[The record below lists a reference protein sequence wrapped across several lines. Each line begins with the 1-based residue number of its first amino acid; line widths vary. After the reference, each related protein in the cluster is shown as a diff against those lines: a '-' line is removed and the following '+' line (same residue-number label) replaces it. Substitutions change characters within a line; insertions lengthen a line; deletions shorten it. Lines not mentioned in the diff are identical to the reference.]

1 MEAKGN
7 IVHKS
12 QYLNFEKGA
21 FPNYDFLRHLKKDL
35 GGIEGT
41 IFRYHK
47 HENSYLLHLYKQ
59 LHAVSEKAVA
69 DKEELMAFIREITT
83 PSDDTPGVSWQPTN
97 NMQDLWEF
105 VIKYFYSL
113 HAKGSNSI
121 KDILPA
127 IIKSS
132 DYLKNK
138 YSQPIYATA
147 TIPSLNFSEPHIWI
161 DEAKGLNPYKTL
173 PPIFNEQALEDMETE
188 GTLSSLD
195 NGGAAMV
202 AYAYL
207 QFADMTD
214 VERELYR
221 QALLRY
227 CELDTMAMVMI
238 WEYWMDE
245 VGL

>member
-1 MEAKGN
+1 
-7 IVHKS
+7 
-12 QYLNFEKGA
+12 
-21 FPNYDFLRHLKKDL
+21 
-35 GGIEGT
+35 
-41 IFRYHK
+41 
-47 HENSYLLHLYKQ
+47 
-59 LHAVSEKAVA
+59 
-69 DKEELMAFIREITT
+69 
-83 PSDDTPGVSWQPTN
+83 
-97 NMQDLWEF
+97 
-105 VIKYFYSL
+105 
-113 HAKGSNSI
+113 
-121 KDILPA
+121 
-127 IIKSS
+127 
-132 DYLKNK
+132 
-138 YSQPIYATA
+138 
-147 TIPSLNFSEPHIWI
+147 
-161 DEAKGLNPYKTL
+161 
-173 PPIFNEQALEDMETE
+173 METE